1 MSETWELSLGAAFKQ
16 IAQRMAERLT
26 TIGNVEDLHVLVN
39 HGRGARREVE
49 ELQRLYQQLGEDAI
63 NNPAAAA
70 GFASDIASAL
80 EQINRALSQAAGF
93 EEIRARLT
101 IALILGT
108 EVANELRQQVHGGT

>member
-1 MSETWELSLGAAFKQ
+1 MSETQELSPGATLKQ

-26 TIGNVEDLHVLVN
+26 TIGNVEDLHVLIN

-49 ELQRLYQQLGEDAI
+49 ELQRLYLQLGGDAI
-63 NNPAAAA
+63 KNPVAAT
-70 GFASDIASAL
+70 GFSSDIESAL
-80 EQINRALSQAAGF
+80 GQISLALGQASTF

-108 EVANELRQQVHGGT
+108 EVANDLRRQVTGGD